1 MRKLGA
7 VGLFAFL
14 VVGCLQLSFVVSGC
28 ATSGETARVR
38 PATTSDL
45 IQQLEKV
52 GLSLFRKGIPS
63 DVTFTVPGQEYDV
76 SRGGT
81 LQIYEYPRENEAS
94 LDAMRTGG
102 GMRSNVRVYQSGAL
116 VAIYYGDNLTVQNA
130 LARLLGPQL

>member
-1 MRKLGA
+1 MCKLGA
-7 VGLFAFL
+7 VGFSALL

-38 PATTSDL
+38 PTTTSDL
-45 IQQLEKV
+45 VQLLEEE
-52 GLSLFRKGIPS
+52 GLSLFRTGVPS

-81 LQIYEYPRENEAS
+81 LQIYEYPREDEAS

-102 GMRSNVRVYQSGAL
+102 GMRSNVRVFQSGTL
-116 VAIYYGDNLTVQNA
+116 VAIYHGDNLTVQNA
-130 LARLLGPQL
+130 LARLLGPQM